1 MRTLRRVGFGT
12 FMMALVLGGCGGAD
26 NAESEADEQLQESAT
41 VANNEMADAD
51 REFLRM
57 MSDHHEGL
65 VQMSMEAMEK
75 ATEQSTQADA
85 HELHTK
91 QAAERDS
98 MVAMIQRDYQTQ
110 HQPAPMPKN
119 VAQTDSLSQ
128 LSGSEYDR
136 TYYRMVID
144 HHREGM
150 GMIDQHL
157 PHLTKPAV
165 RQMAEKMKADQQR
178 EIQEFEQKMTA
189 LQ

>member
-1 MRTLRRVGFGT
+1 
-12 FMMALVLGGCGGAD
+12 
-26 NAESEADEQLQESAT
+26 
-41 VANNEMADAD
+41 
-51 REFLRM
+51 
-57 MSDHHEGL
+57 
-65 VQMSMEAMEK
+65 
-75 ATEQSTQADA
+75 
-85 HELHTK
+85 
-91 QAAERDS
+91 
-98 MVAMIQRDYQTQ
+98 
-110 HQPAPMPKN
+110 MPKN